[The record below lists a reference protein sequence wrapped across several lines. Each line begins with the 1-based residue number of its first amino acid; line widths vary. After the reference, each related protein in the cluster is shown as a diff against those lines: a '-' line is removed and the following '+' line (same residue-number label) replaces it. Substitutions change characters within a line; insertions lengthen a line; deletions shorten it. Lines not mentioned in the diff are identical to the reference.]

1 METLGI
7 SDLHLEDAYDY
18 CEQVTKNE
26 ARNFYYAFI
35 TLPMRKKRAIYT
47 AYAFCRRCDDAVDN
61 SESTTEKKR
70 LLDEIENNLKSG
82 INLDKLILENNPI
95 ILATCA
101 IIKEFNIPQQYFFDV
116 IQGVR
121 MDIEFTSFNS
131 FDEVKEYC
139 YKVASVIGL
148 ICIKI
153 FGYSNPKAIDY
164 AIDFGLAMQLT
175 NILRDI
181 LDDLNENRC
190 YLAYEEMDKFNY
202 SINQLRES
210 LYNDDFIQMMKFEV
224 DRAKRYFESGSRLL
238 PLVDTDSRIC
248 LVILSKIYSK
258 ILKKI
263 ERSNYNIFQ
272 TNYRLNTFE
281 KLSIM
286 GFTWLRYKITKK

>member
-1 METLGI
+1 MDTPGI
-7 SDLHLEDAYDY
+7 SDIHLEDAYDY
-18 CEQVTKNE
+18 CEQITRNE

-190 YLAYEEMDKFNY
+190 YLAFEEMDKFNY

-224 DRAKRYFESGSRLL
+224 DRAKRYFESGTRLL
-238 PLVDTDSRIC
+238 PLVDTDSHIC

-272 TNYRLNTFE
+272 TDYRLNTFE

>member
-1 METLGI
+1 MDTPGI
-7 SDLHLEDAYDY
+7 SDIHLEDAYDY
-18 CEQVTKNE
+18 CEQITRNE

-121 MDIEFTSFNS
+121 MDIEFTTFNS

>member
-1 METLGI
+1 MDTPGI
-7 SDLHLEDAYDY
+7 SDIHLEDAYDY
-18 CEQVTKNE
+18 CEQITRNE

-190 YLAYEEMDKFNY
+190 YLAFEEMDKFNY

-263 ERSNYNIFQ
+263 ETSNYNIFQ

>member
-1 METLGI
+1 MDTSGI
-7 SDLHLEDAYDY
+7 SDIHLEDAYDY
-18 CEQVTKNE
+18 CEQITRNE

-121 MDIEFTSFNS
+121 MDIEFTTFNS

-202 SINQLRES
+202 SINHLRES

-238 PLVDTDSRIC
+238 PLVNTDSRIC

>member
-1 METLGI
+1 MDTPGI
-7 SDLHLEDAYDY
+7 SDIHLEDAYDY
-18 CEQVTKNE
+18 CEQITRNE

-35 TLPMRKKRAIYT
+35 TLPARKKRAIYT

>member
-1 METLGI
+1 LDTLGI
-7 SDLHLEDAYDY
+7 SDIQLEYAYDY
-18 CEQVTKNE
+18 CEQITKEE

-82 INLDKLILENNPI
+82 INLDKLILQNNPI

-121 MDIEFTSFNS
+121 MDIEFTTFNS

-153 FGYSNPKAIDY
+153 FGYTNPKAVEY

-190 YLAYEEMDKFNY
+190 YLAYEEMEKFNY
-202 SINQLRES
+202 SIKQLTES
-210 LYNDDFIQMMKFEV
+210 LYNEDFIQLMKFEV
-224 DRAKRYFESGSRLL
+224 VRAKRYFESGSRLL
-238 PLVDTDSRIC
+238 PLVDIDSRIC

-263 ERSNYNIFQ
+263 EKSNYNIFQ

-286 GFTWLRYKITKK
+286 GFAWLRYKITKK

>member
-1 METLGI
+1 MDILGI
-7 SDLHLEDAYDY
+7 SDTQLKDAYDH
-18 CEQVTKNE
+18 CEQVTKNQ

-47 AYAFCRRCDDAVDN
+47 AYAFCRICDDAVDN
-61 SESTTEKKR
+61 NESIIEKKR
-70 LLDEIENNLKSG
+70 LLNTIEDNLKSG
-82 INLDKLILENNPI
+82 INSDILTLQNDPI

-101 IIKEFNIPQQYFFDV
+101 IIKEFDISEQYFFDV
-116 IQGVR
+116 IDGVR
-121 MDIEFTSFNS
+121 MDIEFKSFAT
-131 FDEVKEYC
+131 FEDVKDYC

-148 ICIKI
+148 ICITI
-153 FGYSNPKAIDY
+153 FGYTNPKAKDY

-181 LDDLNENRC
+181 PDDLAENRC
-190 YLAYEEMDKFNY
+190 YLAFDEMDQFNY
-202 SINQLRES
+202 SINLLSGS
-210 LYNDDFIQMMKFEV
+210 LYNNDFINLMKFEV
-224 DRAKRYFESGSRLL
+224 DRAKTYFESGSMLL
-238 PLVDTDSRIC
+238 PLVNPDSRIC
-248 LVILSKIYSK
+248 LKILSKIYSK

-263 ERSNYNIFQ
+263 EMSNYHIFN

>member
-1 METLGI
+1 MDTPGI
-7 SDLHLEDAYDY
+7 SDIHLEDAYDY
-18 CEQVTKNE
+18 CEQITRNE

-190 YLAYEEMDKFNY
+190 YLAFEEMDKFNY

-248 LVILSKIYSK
+248 LVILSTIYRK

>member
-1 METLGI
+1 MDTLGL
-7 SDLHLEDAYDY
+7 SDIQLEYAYDY
-18 CEQVTKNE
+18 CEQITKEE

-61 SESTTEKKR
+61 SESTNEKKR

-82 INLDKLILENNPI
+82 INLDKSILENNPI

-101 IIKEFNIPQQYFFDV
+101 IIEDYNIPQQYFFDV
-116 IQGVR
+116 IEGVR
-121 MDIEFTSFNS
+121 MDIEFTTFDS

-153 FGYSNPKAIDY
+153 FGYTNPKAVEY

-190 YLAYEEMDKFNY
+190 YLAYEEMEKFNY
-202 SINQLRES
+202 SIKLLTES
-210 LYNDDFIQMMKFEV
+210 LYNEDFIQLMKFEV

-238 PLVDTDSRIC
+238 PLVDIDSRIC

-263 ERSNYNIFQ
+263 EKSNYNIFQ

-286 GFTWLRYKITKK
+286 GFAWLRYKITKK

>member
-1 METLGI
+1 MDTPGI
-7 SDLHLEDAYDY
+7 SDIHLEDAYDY
-18 CEQVTKNE
+18 CEQITRNE

-61 SESTTEKKR
+61 NESTTEKKR

-190 YLAYEEMDKFNY
+190 YLAFEEMDKFNY

-248 LVILSKIYSK
+248 LVILSTIYRK

>member
-1 METLGI
+1 MDTPGI
-7 SDLHLEDAYDY
+7 SDIHLEDAYDY
-18 CEQVTKNE
+18 CEQITRNE

-61 SESTTEKKR
+61 NESTTEKKR

-121 MDIEFTSFNS
+121 MDIEFTTFNS

-190 YLAYEEMDKFNY
+190 YLAFEEMDKFNY

-248 LVILSKIYSK
+248 LVILSTIYSK

>member
-1 METLGI
+1 MDTPGI
-7 SDLHLEDAYDY
+7 SDIHLEDAYDY
-18 CEQVTKNE
+18 CEQITRNE

-121 MDIEFTSFNS
+121 MDIEFTTFNS

-190 YLAYEEMDKFNY
+190 YLAFEEMDKFNY

>member
-1 METLGI
+1 MDTPGI
-7 SDLHLEDAYDY
+7 SDIHLEDAYDY
-18 CEQVTKNE
+18 CEQITRNE

-82 INLDKLILENNPI
+82 INLNKLILENNPI

-190 YLAYEEMDKFNY
+190 YLAFEEMDKFNY

-248 LVILSKIYSK
+248 LFILSKIYSK

>member
-1 METLGI
+1 MDTPGI
-7 SDLHLEDAYDY
+7 SDIHLEDAYDY
-18 CEQVTKNE
+18 CEQITRNE

-121 MDIEFTSFNS
+121 MDIEFTTFNS

-139 YKVASVIGL
+139 YKVASVICL

-190 YLAYEEMDKFNY
+190 YLAFEEMDKFNY

-248 LVILSKIYSK
+248 LVILSTIYSK

>member
-1 METLGI
+1 MDTPGI
-7 SDLHLEDAYDY
+7 SDIHLEDANDY
-18 CEQVTKNE
+18 CEQITRNE

-121 MDIEFTSFNS
+121 MDIEFTTFNS

-190 YLAYEEMDKFNY
+190 YLDYEEMYKFNY
-202 SINQLRES
+202 SINHLRES

>member
-1 METLGI
+1 LDTPGI
-7 SDLHLEDAYDY
+7 SDIHLEDAYDY
-18 CEQVTKNE
+18 CEQITRNE

-61 SESTTEKKR
+61 NESTTEKKR

-190 YLAYEEMDKFNY
+190 YLAFEEMDKFNY

-248 LVILSKIYSK
+248 LVILSTIYSK

>member
-1 METLGI
+1 MDTPGI
-7 SDLHLEDAYDY
+7 SDIHLEDAYDY
-18 CEQVTKNE
+18 CEQITRNE

-82 INLDKLILENNPI
+82 INLNKLILENNPI

-190 YLAYEEMDKFNY
+190 YLAYEEMDTFNY

-238 PLVDTDSRIC
+238 SLVDTDSRIC
-248 LVILSKIYSK
+248 LVILSTIYRK

>member
-1 METLGI
+1 MDTPGI
-7 SDLHLEDAYDY
+7 SDIHLEDAYDY
-18 CEQVTKNE
+18 CEQITRNE

-61 SESTTEKKR
+61 NESTTEKKR

-190 YLAYEEMDKFNY
+190 YLAFEEMDKFNY

-248 LVILSKIYSK
+248 LVILSTIYSK

>member
-1 METLGI
+1 MDTPGI
-7 SDLHLEDAYDY
+7 SDIHLEDAYDY
-18 CEQVTKNE
+18 CEQITRNE

-190 YLAYEEMDKFNY
+190 YLAFEEMDKFNY

-272 TNYRLNTFE
+272 TDYRLNTFE

>member
-61 SESTTEKKR
+61 SESTNEKKR

-82 INLDKLILENNPI
+82 INSHASILENNPI

-101 IIKEFNIPQQYFFDV
+101 IIKEFDIPQQYFFDV
-116 IQGVR
+116 IEGVR
-121 MDIEFTSFNS
+121 MDIEFQDFNT
-131 FDEVKEYC
+131 FDEVKDYC

-153 FGYSNPKAIDY
+153 FGYTNPKAVDY

-181 LDDLNENRC
+181 VDDLDENRC
-190 YLAYEEMDKFNY
+190 YLAYEEMEKFNY
-202 SINQLRES
+202 SINLLTES
-210 LYNDDFIQMMKFEV
+210 LYNDDFIQLMKFQV
-224 DRAKRYFESGSRLL
+224 DRAKRYFESGSMLL
-238 PLVDTDSRIC
+238 PLVHTDSRIC
-248 LVILSKIYSK
+248 LVILSKIYNK
-258 ILKKI
+258 ILNKI
-263 ERSNYNIFQ
+263 ENSNYNIFYA
-272 TNYRLNTFE
+272 NYRLNTFE

-286 GFTWLRYKITKK
+286 GFTWLEYKITKK